1 MDRGARSPRLCGQQV
16 TAVAAFGA
24 WLGAAVIVISD
35 GRRGLALG
43 VAVTAFGFAALELLN
58 GEWLAALALLLGGA
72 TAAFLRLRIGRSG
85 WGVMPPGSTPR
96 LVLAIAGG
104 LVALWIATSVMTG
117 PGAPLRFAAI
127 SVLGLMAA
135 RVTVA
140 TGPAAMLTAVA
151 ALALSV
157 AMAAGIGDA
166 SPSPVLFIGAAVVAA
181 GISALRLETNGA

>member
-1 MDRGARSPRLCGQQV
+1 M
-16 TAVAAFGA
+16 AAFAA
-24 WLGAAVIVISD
+24 WLGAAVIVLSD

-43 VAVTAFGFAALELLN
+43 VAVTACGFAVLELLN
-58 GEWLAALALLLGGA
+58 GEWLAAAALLLGGA
-72 TAAFLRLRIGRSG
+72 AAAFLRLRIGRRG
-85 WGVMPPGSTPR
+85 WGVMSPGSTPR

-157 AMAAGIGDA
+157 AMAAGIGDP
-166 SPSPVLFIGAAVVAA
+166 SPSPVPYIGAAVVAG